1 MPTATIMTPTTVS
14 KEIMRT
20 HIVVPEELI
29 AEVDRVAGKRK
40 RSRFVEEA
48 VREKLARTALDAA
61 LAETAGIVSPTDYP
75 EWETPEKV
83 SAWVQAG
90 RQEDEA
96 RLQRKLR
103 AAGG

>member
-1 MPTATIMTPTTVS
+1 MC

-48 VREKLARTALDAA
+48 VREKLARVALDAA
-61 LAETAGIVSPTDYP
+61 LAETAGILSPADYP
-75 EWETPEKV
+75 EWENPEQI
-83 SAWVQAG
+83 SAWVKAG
-90 RQEDEA
+90 RQEDES

-103 AAGG
+103 AAGD